1 MGVVV
6 TVTDKG
12 QLTVPK
18 ALRDRLDIRPGTKVD
33 FDLMPDGSVRMTVL
47 ARGAGNLFG
56 LLHRRGRKSRSIEE
70 MDAGIVKA
78 TANRAKRSKA

>member
-1 MGVVV
+1 MVV

-18 ALRDRLDIRPGTKVD
+18 AVRDRLDIRPGTKVD
-33 FDLMPDGSVRMTVL
+33 FEIMPDGSVRMRVL

-56 LLHRRGRKSRSIEE
+56 LLHRRGAKARTIEE
-70 MDAGIVKA
+70 MDAGIAKA
-78 TANRAKRSKA
+78 ASDRAKRSKA